1 MKVRQILILRIKNIL
16 GKINIERPTF
26 NQNYIRPDN
35 KNITLSGWAV
45 SNDSNSTIRI
55 FIDENKVNPTITRI
69 YRSDVDKAISV
80 SFGGTQ
86 NTPKAGYQATLDI
99 GNLSNGKHIIKIQ
112 EISRYGDLICEA
124 STNINLQNKKY
135 LGEICID
142 NPNQN
147 KTYKNGDIINVTG
160 WAVSNDENSVV
171 GIYVDGQFKA
181 NASRHYRG
189 DVVNFMKKYE
199 NKTQNAGFVSDIIVS
214 GLSDGTHTL
223 TVREKSR
230 YGEEIVKSEVKFI
243 VQTPSVNNNVPPNN
257 TLTAGSKGIDVS
269 QFQGNINWSQV
280 ANSGIKY
287 AMIRIG
293 YRGYGKSGGLAEDTK
308 YKDNFKN
315 AKANGLK
322 VGIYY
327 YSTALNTAEAQKD
340 AEYVI
345 TLLKKY
351 GYQNQVTMPIAI
363 DLEVNEQTARDAKLS
378 KQTRTDVANTFCSI
392 IKSNGYTPMVY
403 ASKSFLISNMNASQV
418 NYDIWC
424 AQYNS
429 KCTYTG
435 NYTMWQYSDS
445 GKVSGINGNVDCN
458 ICYKNY

>member
-1 MKVRQILILRIKNIL
+1 MVD
-16 GKINIERPTF
+16 G
-26 NQNYIRPDN
+26 
-35 KNITLSGWAV
+35 
-45 SNDSNSTIRI
+45 
-55 FIDENKVNPTITRI
+55 NKVNSAITRI
-69 YRSDVDKAISV
+69 ARSDVDKTVSV
-80 SFGGTQ
+80 SYGGAQ
-86 NTPKAGYQATLDI
+86 ITPKAGFQSTIDI
-99 GNLSNGKHIIKIQ
+99 SNLSSGKHTIKVQ
-112 EISRYGDLICEA
+112 EISRYGELICDI
-124 STNINLQNKKY
+124 STNINIQNKKY
-135 LGEICID
+135 IGEICVD
-142 NPNQN
+142 NPTLN
-147 KTYKNGDIINVTG
+147 KSYKNGDTINVTG

-171 GIYVDGQFKA
+171 EIYVDGAFKV

-189 DVVNFMKKYE
+189 DVINFMKKYE
-199 NKTQNAGFVSDIIVS
+199 NKTQNAGFISDIIVS

-223 TVREKSR
+223 TVKEKSR
-230 YGEEIVKSEVKFI
+230 YGDEIVKSEVKFV
-243 VQTPSVNNNVPPNN
+243 VQTPVINNNIPTNN

-269 QFQGNINWSQV
+269 QFQGDINWAQV

-293 YRGYGKSGGLAEDTK
+293 YRGYGKSGGIAEDTK

-327 YSTALNTAEAQKD
+327 YSTALNTTEAQKD

-345 TLLKKY
+345 SLLKKY

-363 DLEVNEQTARDAKLS
+363 DLEVNEQTARDAKLD
-378 KQTRTDVANTFCSI
+378 KKTRTDVANTFCSI
-392 IKSNGYTPMVY
+392 IENNGYTPMVY
-403 ASKSFLISNMNASQV
+403 ASKSFLTSNMNASQV
-418 NYDIWC
+418 NYDIWV

-435 NYTMWQYSDS
+435 NYTMWQYSSS